1 MNKRPQTYL
10 GAVDTIARTFSGAA
24 CGIIVVQAT
33 TVMVDYVGGKQLLI
47 LLMLASAALFLFMRQ
62 RSPVETVA
70 AVDYGAETPG
80 LQPNPIH
87 EMRHRDLSGSNEYM
101 VRNLLAGPIEVRCVL
116 VDAQNITTV
125 PPLPRRLVLPARAEW
140 KLTEMRSAD
149 PTQYAAGAIECSAM
163 VGDPNAP
170 APDGVAYAIPLYP
183 GTKFT
188 LDQGFGGAFSHKDAE
203 SRYSIDLAVPEGT
216 PVIAARDGV
225 VMQIEENFRVTGID
239 AKRYGDRA
247 NYVRVLHDDG
257 SLAVY
262 AHLAPRSILF
272 RPGDR
277 IRAGNFLA
285 KSGDTGFSTGPHLH
299 FSVQKNAGME
309 LRSIPFTMPGVVPSN

>member
-1 MNKRPQTYL
+1 MSGKRL
-10 GAVDTIARTFSGAA
+10 L
-24 CGIIVVQAT
+24 
-33 TVMVDYVGGKQLLI
+33 MV
-47 LLMLASAALFLFMRQ
+47 LMLALLALFLLMRHRQ
-62 RSPVETVA
+62 PAEAIA

-87 EMRHRDLSGSNEYM
+87 EMRHRDLSGGDEYL
-101 VRNLLAGPIEVRCVL
+101 VRNLLAGPIEVRCAL

-125 PPLPRRLVLPARAEW
+125 PPLPRRLVLPALAEW

-149 PTQYAAGAIECSAM
+149 PTQHAEGSIECSAM

-170 APDGVAYAIPLYP
+170 APEGVAYAIPLYP

-188 LDQGFGGAFSHKDAE
+188 IDQGFGGAFSHNDAE
-203 SRYSIDLAVPEGT
+203 SHYSLDLAVPEGT
-216 PVIAARDGV
+216 PVVAARDGV
-225 VMQIEENFRVTGID
+225 VMQIEENFRATGGD

-247 NYVRVLHDDG
+247 NYVRVFHDDG

-277 IRAGNFLA
+277 IHAGNFLA

-299 FSVQKNAGME
+299 FSVQKNVGMQ
-309 LRSIPFTMPGVVPSN
+309 LRSIPFTMPGVDLSN

>member
-1 MNKRPQTYL
+1 VN
-10 GAVDTIARTFSGAA
+10 
-24 CGIIVVQAT
+24 
-33 TVMVDYVGGKQLLI
+33 GKQLLI
-47 LLMLASAALFLFMRQ
+47 VLMLALLALFLFKRH
-62 RSPVETVA
+62 RPPADEIA
-70 AVDYGAETPG
+70 PVDYGAETPG

-87 EMRHRDLSGSNEYM
+87 EMRHRDLSGSDEYL
-101 VRNLLAGPIEVRCVL
+101 VRNLLAGPIEVRCAL
-116 VDAQNITTV
+116 VDAQNVTTV
-125 PPLPRRLVLPARAEW
+125 PPLPRRLVLPALAEW
-140 KLTEMRSAD
+140 KLTEMRRAD
-149 PTQYAAGAIECSAM
+149 PTQNASGAIECSAM

-170 APDGVAYAIPLYP
+170 APDGVAYAIPFYP

-188 LDQGFGGAFSHKDAE
+188 LDQGFGGAFSHNDAE
-203 SRYSIDLAVPEGT
+203 SHYSLDLAVPEGT
-216 PVIAARDGV
+216 SVVAARDGV
-225 VMQIEENFRVTGID
+225 IMQIEENFRATGSD

-277 IRAGNFLA
+277 IHAGNFLA

-299 FSVQKNAGME
+299 FSVQKNVGMQ
-309 LRSIPFTMPGVVPSN
+309 LRSIPFTMPGAVPSN

>member
-1 MNKRPQTYL
+1 L
-10 GAVDTIARTFSGAA
+10 L
-24 CGIIVVQAT
+24 VV
-33 TVMVDYVGGKQLLI
+33 
-47 LLMLASAALFLFMRQ
+47 MLSASVALFLINRHRQ
-62 RSPVETVA
+62 PAQAVA

-87 EMRHRDLSGSNEYM
+87 ELRHRGLSGVDEYL
-101 VRNLLAGPIEVRCVL
+101 VRNLLAGPIEVRCALIEAHNV
-116 VDAQNITTV
+116 TTM
-125 PPLPRRLVLPARAEW
+125 PPLPRRLVLPALAEW

-149 PTQYAAGAIECSAM
+149 PTQHAAGAIECSAM
-163 VGDPNAP
+163 VGDPNAA
-170 APDGVAYAIPLYP
+170 APEGVAYAIPLYP
-183 GTKFT
+183 GTKFS
-188 LDQGFGGAFSHKDAE
+188 LDQGFGGAFSHNDAE
-203 SRYSIDLAVPEGT
+203 SRYSLDLAVPAGT
-216 PVIAARDGV
+216 PVVAARDGI
-225 VMQIEENFRVTGID
+225 VMQIEEDFRETGSD

-247 NYVRVLHDDG
+247 NYVRVVHEDG

-299 FSVQKNAGME
+299 FSVQKNVGME

>member
-1 MNKRPQTYL
+1 ML
-10 GAVDTIARTFSGAA
+10 GALV
-24 CGIIVVQAT
+24 
-33 TVMVDYVGGKQLLI
+33 
-47 LLMLASAALFLFMRQ
+47 ALFLINRHRQ
-62 RSPVETVA
+62 PAQAIA

-87 EMRHRDLSGSNEYM
+87 ELRHRDLSGVDEYL
-101 VRNLLAGPIEVRCVL
+101 VRNLLAGPIEVRCAL
-116 VDAQNITTV
+116 IEAQNVITV
-125 PPLPRRLVLPARAEW
+125 PALPRRLVLPALAEW
-140 KLTEMRSAD
+140 KLTEMHSAD
-149 PTQYAAGAIECSAM
+149 PTQHAAGAIECRAM
-163 VGDPNAP
+163 VGDPNAA
-170 APDGVAYAIPLYP
+170 APEGVAYAIPLYP
-183 GTKFT
+183 GTKFS
-188 LDQGFGGAFSHKDAE
+188 LDQGFGGAFSHNDAE
-203 SRYSIDLAVPEGT
+203 SRYSLDLAVPAGT
-216 PVIAARDGV
+216 PVVAARDGV
-225 VMQIEENFRVTGID
+225 VMQIEEDFRVTGTD

-247 NYVRVLHDDG
+247 NYVRVVHDDG

-299 FSVQKNAGME
+299 FSVQKNVGME